1 MLWLDHVVLLCLSRF
16 HSLVSEVFLV
26 HFSFPLVFICL
37 PYILAMC
44 AASRWVR
51 DLSLDFFS
59 CLSPPARCLG
69 RINLQSLSFFICLQD
84 MDWMPLVDG
93 FSSQVSPC
101 WSPSLLLFSF
111 HLLSFHLSRVE
122 DRKTYRKKCDI
133 GYIYMILYDIYIYLY
148 TIYIYIWY
156 LAWSKLFLNL

>member
-59 CLSPPARCLG
+59 CPACQMPWPDQFAISQFFHLPPRYGLDAFGGWL
-69 RINLQSLSFFICLQD
+69 FFS
-84 MDWMPLVDG
+84 G
-93 FSSQVSPC
+93 FSLLVSE
-101 WSPSLLLFSF
+101 PSSLFFSF
-111 HLLSFHLSRVE
+111 AFVSFVQSR
-122 DRKTYRKKCDI
+122 RQKNIQKKMWYWV
-133 GYIYMILYDIYIYLY
+133 YIWYYMIYTYTYIR
-148 TIYIYIWY
+148 YIYIWY